1 MAFDIRIAGT
11 DVHFPC
17 APDQNL
23 LDAALRAGI
32 EMPYSCRK
40 GVCGNCAGGVVA
52 VAPRT
57 REKVKRA

>member
-17 APDQNL
+17 AAGQNIL
-23 LDAALRAGI
+23 AAALAAGI

-40 GVCGNCAGGVVA
+40 GVCGNCAGGVAAGEVQS
-52 VAPRT
+52 
-57 REKVKRA
+57 